1 MEFQTTR
8 AWSTEAAAMVVA
20 MVTVTV
26 AAVTELE
33 KSAVTAV
40 PVVRQ
45 EDRRRIG

>member
-1 MEFQTTR
+1 MEFQTTQ
-8 AWSTEAAAMVVA
+8 AWLTEAAAMVVA

-26 AAVTELE
+26 AAMELE

-45 EDRRRIG
+45 EDRRRID